1 MADEEEM
8 SMEEI
13 LASIRNILW
22 EKEVAKS
29 ASRSCIRDYAKE
41 KSGDVFELTKDM
53 LVKGWALPY
62 EYADWN
68 FDDVSTKIL
77 HKYARLFAKEEALM
91 YEEDNKTSSRVRE
104 KEGS

>member
-1 MADEEEM
+1 MTEQDEM

-22 EKEVAKS
+22 EKEVSKS

-41 KSGDVFELTKDM
+41 AEGEVFQLTKSM
-53 LVKGWALPY
+53 QVKGWVLPY
-62 EYADWN
+62 ELSDWS
-68 FDDVSTKIL
+68 FDDVAAKIL
-77 HKYARLFAKEEALM
+77 HKYARVFGAEESVLHEEA
-91 YEEDNKTSSRVRE
+91 RVGV

>member
-29 ASRSCIRDYAKE
+29 TSRSCIRDYAKE
-41 KSGDVFELTKDM
+41 AGGEVFELTKDM

-62 EYADWN
+62 EYSNWN
-68 FDDVSTKIL
+68 FDDVAAKIL
-77 HKYARLFAKEEALM
+77 HKYAELFAKDKIAK
-91 YEEDNKTSSRVRE
+91 YEEDAQASSRVRA

>member
-1 MADEEEM
+1 MADEQEL

-22 EKEVAKS
+22 EKEVNKS

-41 KSGDVFELTKDM
+41 AEGEVFQLTKGM

-62 EYADWN
+62 EYSNWDFN
-68 FDDVSTKIL
+68 DVAAKIL
-77 HKYARLFAKEEALM
+77 HKYAQFFAREDLFSVTQNE
-91 YEEDNKTSSRVRE
+91 RVRE